1 MSDELNSVL
10 ARVEVDD
17 VVNLARKLV
26 QIPSD
31 RDDEGNIA
39 NFLADR
45 LRAQGI
51 HVHDETVVA
60 GRPNIIAKIAGRD
73 PSQAPL
79 VLNAHLDGVFQRDG
93 WSRDALEGWIEGDK
107 LYGGA
112 VSVMKGGLAAM
123 VIAIEVAAKSGG
135 LNRELILHA
144 VMHHDTVGL
153 GTKYVLAS
161 EGPSVG
167 YGICGEATNMQIQ
180 RAHGGAVK
188 FKITITG
195 KTSHISREDEGIDAL
210 RAAMAIYA
218 KVPNVKLTHKPNSDL
233 PDLPKMIVG
242 VLNSGFAAGCVPSE
256 ATMLGDV
263 RTLPDMN
270 RETVYND
277 LKKLVDENAVPG
289 CDYQIRITAAQKS
302 FTALTN
308 SKVIGAIERASKR
321 VTGKGARITTDM
333 PVQAFVTDAADM
345 AAIGLD
351 TAVFGPG
358 DWKYVPDEFVSIT
371 DLTNAAKIYLA
382 TAYEL
387 PIR

>member
-79 VLNAHLDGVFQRDG
+79 VLNAHLDGAFHRDG
-93 WSRDALEGWIEGDK
+93 WSRDALEGWVEGDK

-112 VSVMKGGLAAM
+112 VSDMKGGLAAM
-123 VIAIEVAAKSGG
+123 VTALEVAARSGG

-161 EGPSVG
+161 EGPTDG
-167 YGICGEATNMQIQ
+167 YGICGEPTNMAIA

-188 FKITITG
+188 FKVTVTG
-195 KTSHISREDEGIDAL
+195 KASHISREDEGVDAL
-210 RAAMAIYA
+210 RAAVAIYV
-218 KVPNVKLTHKPNSDL
+218 KVPNCKLTYKPSLDL

-270 RETVYND
+270 RETVYAD
-277 LKKLVDENAVPG
+277 LKRLVDENAVPG
-289 CDYQIRITAAQKS
+289 CDYQIRITAVQKS
-302 FTALTN
+302 FVVINN
-308 SKVIGAIERASKR
+308 SEVVSAIERASKR
-321 VTGKGARITTDM
+321 VTGRAARIRTEM

-345 AAIGLD
+345 VAIGLD
-351 TAVFGPG
+351 AAVFGPG
-358 DWKYVPDEFVSIT
+358 DWKYVPDEFISIN
-371 DLTNAAKIYLA
+371 DMTNAAGIYLA

-387 PIR
+387 PLR